1 MRSIYPSRFLRY
13 ALLAD
18 ALACTLLV
26 VLQLSLTE
34 PLAGGLQLPSILLTG
49 SAVFLAGYVGLLIL
63 LASSKS
69 VWKALVALVV
79 IGNGAWA
86 VGCLA
91 LALLTGPSGLGVA
104 YLVAQAVFV
113 LVIARIEWLG
123 LDKSPVAAPRRPVL
137 A

>member
-1 MRSIYPSRFLRY
+1 MSSIYPSRFLKV

-18 ALACTLLV
+18 ALACSALV
-26 VLQLSLTE
+26 VLQLTLPE
-34 PLAGGLQLPSILLTG
+34 LLARYLQLPSILLTG
-49 SAVFLAGYVGLLIL
+49 SGLFLAVYVGLLIV

-69 VWKALVALVV
+69 VWKAMIGLVV
-79 IGNGAWA
+79 VGNVGWA

-91 LALLTGPSGLGVA
+91 LAALPGPSRLGVA
-104 YLVAQAVFV
+104 YLVAQAAFV

-123 LDKSPVAAPRRPVL
+123 LKRSKEAAQPRAAL